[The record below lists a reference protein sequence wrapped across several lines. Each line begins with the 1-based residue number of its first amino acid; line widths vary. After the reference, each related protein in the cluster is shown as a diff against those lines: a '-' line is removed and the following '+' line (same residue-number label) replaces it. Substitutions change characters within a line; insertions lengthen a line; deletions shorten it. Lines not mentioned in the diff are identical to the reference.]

1 MKAGFTLSLCNNRS
15 SISRDTSDHEMH
27 QMQCCTSPGKHLMSL
42 LQKGH
47 VTTAAQQT
55 QRAIDGNLCVPG
67 VSAVSF
73 CSGGAFLCSD
83 LRIMLHCA

>member
-1 MKAGFTLSLCNNRS
+1 
-15 SISRDTSDHEMH
+15 
-27 QMQCCTSPGKHLMSL
+27 MSL

-47 VTTAAQQT
+47 VTTATQQT